1 MSEDSSLFE
10 LYQLPE
16 EYLYFDQL
24 FPGVAAGPAEQEPE
38 DSSAR
43 SQPSWLCSREQ
54 WPRPMPL
61 SPAWG
66 LRPETEIRRERGSIA
81 PWKVMA
87 RPESFCARNVF
98 F

>member
-38 DSSAR
+38 DSSVR
-43 SQPSWLCSREQ
+43 SQPSWLCSRELRPRHR
-54 WPRPMPL
+54 PRPMPL
-61 SPAWG
+61 SPARG
-66 LRPETEIRRERGSIA
+66 PRRRMSSTSPTCWSTII
-81 PWKVMA
+81 P
-87 RPESFCARNVF
+87 
-98 F
+98 